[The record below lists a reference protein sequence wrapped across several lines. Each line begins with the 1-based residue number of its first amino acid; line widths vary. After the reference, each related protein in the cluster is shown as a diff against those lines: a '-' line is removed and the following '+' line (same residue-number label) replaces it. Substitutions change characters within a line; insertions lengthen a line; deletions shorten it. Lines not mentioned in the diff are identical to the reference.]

1 MLFRSTHT
9 AYRSRKR
16 TPTRK
21 RTHTAYRSRKRGAH
35 RGTRHGRGW
44 YEIRLDFVTDALRG
58 RLAPPAVAA
67 DLPQDRPQPG
77 LAFQPRLLP
86 AMETG
91 DRAPRTA
98 GLARMLGRGLQ
109 PATPANEDTVELQQ
123 LARCRP
129 GLPNRST
136 AGRAGQ
142 GYGPGAVSGPP
153 AATSAA
159 PLPCKA
165 AVDSLARTWGRPWP
179 LHDEMMQPRSWRPR
193 ILDGTP
199 DRCW

>member
-1 MLFRSTHT
+1 MKIKKSASNRRRMTKKVERYKFKRNIGRTLLGSSNFRCDCGHG
-9 AYRSRKR
+9 RR
-16 TPTRK
+16 TSSRK

-109 PATPANEDTVELQQ
+109 PATPANEGTVELQQ
-123 LARCRP
+123 LVRCRT

-136 AGRAGQ
+136 ARRAGQ

-153 AATSAA
+153 AATSAD
-159 PLPCKA
+159 PLPSKA
-165 AVDSLARTWGRPWP
+165 TVHGLA
-179 LHDEMMQPRSWRPR
+179 
-193 ILDGTP
+193 
-199 DRCW
+199 